1 MPPLDDEHIS
11 AWVVM
16 IIGLIVLM
24 CLGILVLI
32 LVSAR

>member
-11 AWVVM
+11 TWVVM
-16 IIGLIVLM
+16 IIVGLIVLM

-32 LVSAR
+32 LVAT